1 MHGNQ
6 FGSGFCQARSLMSAG
21 ANQFSTLNRG
31 QIGPVDHTDPYERM
45 RMFSGM
51 NMLICQVGVAAGDAD
66 NGDVMVVPFLQYDAS
81 TDLGSDDW

>member
-1 MHGNQ
+1 MD
-6 FGSGFCQARSLMSAG
+6 AA

-31 QIGPVDHTDPYERM
+31 QIGPVDHSDAYERM